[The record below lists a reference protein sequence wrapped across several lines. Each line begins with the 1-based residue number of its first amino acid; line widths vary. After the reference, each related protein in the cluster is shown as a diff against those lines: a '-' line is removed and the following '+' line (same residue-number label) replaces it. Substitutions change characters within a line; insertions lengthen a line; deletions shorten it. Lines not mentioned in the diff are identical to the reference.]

1 MNDTL
6 QESGKL
12 IRLQDN
18 TFINVFR
25 LEDVDDVLF
34 NNYQRYD
41 FFQLIWFTEV
51 VGEVAYFLDFDE
63 YILEKDNMVLVFPGQ
78 IDKMDVD
85 GKKGYLFTI
94 ENNLFF
100 DINNRLGS
108 DLLNG
113 YYGNVF
119 LKVNEETGKQLKTL
133 TNLLSDEIDRE
144 KRFPLLRSYME
155 SILFHFSALFDA
167 TGEAGEKTD
176 TRVGKLMR
184 LIDRHFM
191 THRETDFYAGELNL
205 THKQLNIITQ
215 KGTGKTVKQHLQERL
230 ILEMKKEI
238 RLGAKNLKEIA
249 FDLGFSEPAYFAR
262 FFKQHTSQTPT
273 EFRDQQ

>member
-155 SILFHFSALFDA
+155 SIL
-167 TGEAGEKTD
+167 
-176 TRVGKLMR
+176 
-184 LIDRHFM
+184 
-191 THRETDFYAGELNL
+191 
-205 THKQLNIITQ
+205 
-215 KGTGKTVKQHLQERL
+215 
-230 ILEMKKEI
+230 
-238 RLGAKNLKEIA
+238 
-249 FDLGFSEPAYFAR
+249 
-262 FFKQHTSQTPT
+262 
-273 EFRDQQ
+273 